1 MHTYTLTFEDDAR
14 DAAQTIHFEAIDCAA
29 ALTMAQRARRGRI
42 ATLAQDG
49 KPLCRLER
57 RPVGASD
64 VWVIGPA
71 GPAAHERSAMKWGP
85 RPAGGLARPDRASAQ
100 PSANQPARSASP
112 TA

>member
-1 MHTYTLTFEDDAR
+1 MHTYTLTFEPDAHG
-14 DAAQTIHFEAIDCAA
+14 AAQTIHFEAVDCAA
-29 ALTMAQRARRGRI
+29 ALTMAQRARRGRV

-71 GPAAHERSAMKWGP
+71 GPAAQARSAMKWGP
-85 RPAGGLARPDRASAQ
+85 PSAGLAGPDRASAQ
-100 PSANQPARSASP
+100 PSANQPARNASP